1 MKSNG
6 LGTILGEVNFTTPFY
21 VTILLLSF
29 RSENGKIFQNYRQP
43 EVFWVTP

>member
-6 LGTILGEVNFTTPFY
+6 LGTILGEVNFTMPFY

-29 RSENGKIFQNYRQP
+29 RSENGKIFPELGQP
-43 EVFWVTP
+43 KVFLDDP